1 MAYRNPAPTAPPS
14 ETNIKSIP
22 LLPFMISSIYF
33 SINPLLLPPLYL
45 LLNPQDGIIEANVIE
60 FKGEYIMKAYLKKYG
75 PLYTIFLFLS
85 ICTYLTTLLFTNRG
99 ILVSTMGLFALL
111 VVGTLPAI
119 FVHIL
124 HCTDTGDLQ
133 KADMFPEEEIINH
146 AIHTRYKST
155 EQEDILKLMISNMKE
170 LKGFYI
176 ISRRQAKNA
185 FFLAATMCIIG
196 AIILLLSICALLFLD
211 NYSETLTLS
220 AIGGVIVEFIA
231 GTTFFVYKKTLNQL
245 NHYYRSLHENERF
258 LSILHLT
265 SLLSAEKRDDV
276 YIKIIDSQLAY
287 INQENWM
294 DVFKEENKK

>member
-1 MAYRNPAPTAPPS
+1 
-14 ETNIKSIP
+14 
-22 LLPFMISSIYF
+22 
-33 SINPLLLPPLYL
+33 
-45 LLNPQDGIIEANVIE
+45 
-60 FKGEYIMKAYLKKYG
+60 MKAYLKKYG

-124 HCTDTGDLQ
+124 HCTDIGDLQ

-231 GTTFFVYKKTLNQL
+231 GTTFLCIKK
-245 NHYYRSLHENERF
+245 H
-258 LSILHLT
+258 
-265 SLLSAEKRDDV
+265 
-276 YIKIIDSQLAY
+276 
-287 INQENWM
+287 
-294 DVFKEENKK
+294 